1 MRRGVA
7 WRRGAVWRREAGDY
21 EALVIASLMT
31 SPVHASGSDAAM
43 RGVVAPRCARVEA
56 IVSGLE
62 ACRRAVDE
70 RGPFLEW

>member
-1 MRRGVA
+1 MA
-7 WRRGAVWRREAGDY
+7 WRRGAAWRREAGDY

-43 RGVVAPRCARVEA
+43 RRGAQSLGLKFFSGIEA
-56 IVSGLE
+56 Y
-62 ACRRAVDE
+62 CRRAVDE

>member
-7 WRRGAVWRREAGDY
+7 WRRGAAWRREAGDY

-43 RGVVAPRCARVEA
+43 RGVVAPRCAELRRFFRGSKLV
-56 IVSGLE
+56 G
-62 ACRRAVDE
+62 RAVDE